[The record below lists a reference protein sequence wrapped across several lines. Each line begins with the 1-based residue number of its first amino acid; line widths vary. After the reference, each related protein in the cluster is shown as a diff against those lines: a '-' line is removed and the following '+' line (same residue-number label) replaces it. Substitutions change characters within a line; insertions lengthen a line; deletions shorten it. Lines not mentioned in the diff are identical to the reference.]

1 MIPTVLVDA
10 RLIAGVSWAVLTF
23 LFNDLALAQDA
34 TFEPRIDSVQRQEP
48 ASYMGV
54 STSIAPRVLREMS
67 KLPRGIGVV
76 VDFVQPDSPAEK
88 AGIKVGDVIYK
99 LDDQFIINPHQ
110 FTTLIRMRQPG
121 DVVKIALVRVGEP
134 ALADVSLVGR
144 DLPPLDEPIGLII
157 PPDLRN
163 GPPLP
168 PPGTG
173 EFTGVMTFSDNEH
186 VITITAND
194 TNRTVMIKDL
204 SGNTIY
210 KGPLDNE
217 TDRSKIPKKLR
228 LKVDRVEQGVQR
240 IREQR
245 SPSVVDNGS

>member
-1 MIPTVLVDA
+1 MIFSACVEVRPA
-10 RLIAGVSWAVLTF
+10 IPIGYAVLCLLLTYQAF
-23 LFNDLALAQDA
+23 GQDA
-34 TFEPRIDSVQRQEP
+34 PFEPRIDSVQRLEP

-54 STSIAPRVLREMS
+54 STSIAPRSLREIS

-76 VDFVQPDSPAEK
+76 VDFVQPGSPADK
-88 AGIKVGDVIYK
+88 AGIKVGDVIHK
-99 LDDQFIINPHQ
+99 LDEQFIINPHQ
-110 FTTLIRMRQPG
+110 FTTLIRIRQPG
-121 DVVKIALVRVGEP
+121 DVVKIALIRGGEP
-134 ALADVSLVGR
+134 ALAEVTLVSR

-168 PPGTG
+168 HPGTG

-186 VITITAND
+186 VITLTASD
-194 TNRTVMIKDL
+194 TKRTVVIKDL
-204 SGNTIY
+204 SGNTLY
-210 KGPLDNE
+210 EGPMDNE
-217 TDRSKIPKKLR
+217 TDRAKIPEKLR

-245 SPSVVDNGS
+245 QSVAGNGS